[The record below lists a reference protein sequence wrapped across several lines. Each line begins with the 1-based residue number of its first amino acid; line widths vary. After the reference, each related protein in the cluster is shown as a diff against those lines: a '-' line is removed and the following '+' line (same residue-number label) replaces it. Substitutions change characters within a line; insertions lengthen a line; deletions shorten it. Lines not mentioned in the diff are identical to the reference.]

1 MFNLQQFIA
10 DHVICRPTSMFAADI
25 EANKETLQAEIR
37 NKSVCVIGGAGSIG
51 SSFIKAV
58 LPFKPSKLIVIDLNE
73 NGLAELTRDLR
84 STYGMYVPAEYR
96 AYTLNFADPIFERIF
111 REEKGFDIVANF
123 SAHKHVRSEKDK
135 YSVQALIENNDIKA
149 IKDLMATQLA
159 KICIPPF
166 NREYLLLNAYLK
178 LKDDKQ
184 IDTQV
189 NNIMDHVPMNS
200 KQKSALAKSVFY
212 IYVDKKN
219 ASMIDRLLE
228 MVSTTNDHALYRQM
242 DMVNDT
248 LISGGIKYYDE
259 LKSDLEDEEYTKNNE
274 DTPYLEFLLSI
285 IYKNMGNESKSKEY
299 KNKALEDSK
308 GTVYESLIKSQ
319 N

>member
-1 MFNLQQFIA
+1 M
-10 DHVICRPTSMFAADI
+10 
-25 EANKETLQAEIR
+25 
-37 NKSVCVIGGAGSIG
+37 
-51 SSFIKAV
+51 
-58 LPFKPSKLIVIDLNE
+58 LIVAIVIAIIGTIPVIIRKKLLKNY
-73 NGLAELTRDLR
+73 LTL
-84 STYGMYVPAEYR
+84 
-96 AYTLNFADPIFERIF
+96 L
-111 REEKGFDIVANF
+111 
-123 SAHKHVRSEKDK
+123 
-135 YSVQALIENNDIKA
+135 QNNDIKA
-149 IKDLMATQLA
+149 IEDLMATKLA

-200 KQKSALAKSVFY
+200 KQKSTLAKSVFY

-219 ASMIDRLLE
+219 ASIIDRLLE

-274 DTPYLEFLLSI
+274 DTPYLEFLLSV

-299 KNKALEDSK
+299 KSKALEDSK
-308 GTVYESLIKSQ
+308 GTIYESLIHSQ

>member
-1 MFNLQQFIA
+1 MRKG
-10 DHVICRPTSMFAADI
+10 HKSMNAM
-25 EANKETLQAEIR
+25 
-37 NKSVCVIGGAGSIG
+37 
-51 SSFIKAV
+51 
-58 LPFKPSKLIVIDLNE
+58 LIVAIVIAIIGTLPVIIRKKLLKNY
-73 NGLAELTRDLR
+73 LTL
-84 STYGMYVPAEYR
+84 
-96 AYTLNFADPIFERIF
+96 L
-111 REEKGFDIVANF
+111 
-123 SAHKHVRSEKDK
+123 H
-135 YSVQALIENNDIKA
+135 NNDIKA

-189 NNIMDHVPMNS
+189 NNIIDHVPMNS

-212 IYVDKKN
+212 IYVDEKN
-219 ASMIDRLLE
+219 ASMMDRLLE

-259 LKSDLEDEEYTKNNE
+259 LKSDLEDVEYTKNNE

-308 GTVYESLIKSQ
+308 GTVYESLIQSQ

>member
-1 MFNLQQFIA
+1 MNA
-10 DHVICRPTSMFAADI
+10 M
-25 EANKETLQAEIR
+25 
-37 NKSVCVIGGAGSIG
+37 
-51 SSFIKAV
+51 
-58 LPFKPSKLIVIDLNE
+58 LIVAIVIAIIGTIPVIIRKKLLKNY
-73 NGLAELTRDLR
+73 LTL
-84 STYGMYVPAEYR
+84 
-96 AYTLNFADPIFERIF
+96 L
-111 REEKGFDIVANF
+111 
-123 SAHKHVRSEKDK
+123 
-135 YSVQALIENNDIKA
+135 QNNDIKA
-149 IKDLMATQLA
+149 IKDLMATKLA

-212 IYVDKKN
+212 IYVDNKN

-228 MVSTTNDHALYRQM
+228 MVSTTNDHDLYRQM

-259 LKSDLEDEEYTKNNE
+259 LKSDLEDVEYTKNNE

-299 KNKALEDSK
+299 KSKALEDSK
-308 GTVYESLIKSQ
+308 GTIYESLIHSQ

>member
-1 MFNLQQFIA
+1 M
-10 DHVICRPTSMFAADI
+10 
-25 EANKETLQAEIR
+25 
-37 NKSVCVIGGAGSIG
+37 
-51 SSFIKAV
+51 
-58 LPFKPSKLIVIDLNE
+58 LIVAIVIAIIGTIPVIIRKKLLKNY
-73 NGLAELTRDLR
+73 LTL
-84 STYGMYVPAEYR
+84 
-96 AYTLNFADPIFERIF
+96 L
-111 REEKGFDIVANF
+111 
-123 SAHKHVRSEKDK
+123 
-135 YSVQALIENNDIKA
+135 QNNDIKA
-149 IKDLMATQLA
+149 IKDLMATKLA

-178 LKDDKQ
+178 LNDDKQ

-189 NNIMDHVPMNS
+189 NNIIDHVPMNS

-308 GTVYESLIKSQ
+308 GTVYESLIQSQ

>member
-1 MFNLQQFIA
+1 M
-10 DHVICRPTSMFAADI
+10 
-25 EANKETLQAEIR
+25 
-37 NKSVCVIGGAGSIG
+37 
-51 SSFIKAV
+51 
-58 LPFKPSKLIVIDLNE
+58 LIVAIVIAIIGTIPVIIRKKLLKNY
-73 NGLAELTRDLR
+73 LTL
-84 STYGMYVPAEYR
+84 
-96 AYTLNFADPIFERIF
+96 L
-111 REEKGFDIVANF
+111 
-123 SAHKHVRSEKDK
+123 H
-135 YSVQALIENNDIKA
+135 NNDIKA
-149 IKDLMATQLA
+149 IKDLMATKLA

-189 NNIMDHVPMNS
+189 NNIIDHVPMNS

-274 DTPYLEFLLSI
+274 DTPYLEFLLSV

-308 GTVYESLIKSQ
+308 GTVYESLIQSQ
-319 N
+319 NLLDD

>member
-1 MFNLQQFIA
+1 MNA
-10 DHVICRPTSMFAADI
+10 M
-25 EANKETLQAEIR
+25 
-37 NKSVCVIGGAGSIG
+37 
-51 SSFIKAV
+51 
-58 LPFKPSKLIVIDLNE
+58 LIVAIVIAIIGTIPVIIRKKLLKNY
-73 NGLAELTRDLR
+73 LTL
-84 STYGMYVPAEYR
+84 
-96 AYTLNFADPIFERIF
+96 L
-111 REEKGFDIVANF
+111 
-123 SAHKHVRSEKDK
+123 
-135 YSVQALIENNDIKA
+135 QNNDIKA
-149 IKDLMATQLA
+149 IKDLMATKLA

-212 IYVDKKN
+212 IYVDNKN

-259 LKSDLEDEEYTKNNE
+259 LKSDLEDVEYTKNNE

-299 KNKALEDSK
+299 KSKALEDSK
-308 GTVYESLIKSQ
+308 GTVYEFLIKSQ

>member
-1 MFNLQQFIA
+1 M
-10 DHVICRPTSMFAADI
+10 
-25 EANKETLQAEIR
+25 
-37 NKSVCVIGGAGSIG
+37 
-51 SSFIKAV
+51 
-58 LPFKPSKLIVIDLNE
+58 LIVAVVIAIIGTIPVIIRKKLLKNY
-73 NGLAELTRDLR
+73 LTL
-84 STYGMYVPAEYR
+84 
-96 AYTLNFADPIFERIF
+96 L
-111 REEKGFDIVANF
+111 
-123 SAHKHVRSEKDK
+123 
-135 YSVQALIENNDIKA
+135 QNNDIKA
-149 IKDLMATQLA
+149 IKDLMATKLA
-159 KICIPPF
+159 NICIPPF

-200 KQKSALAKSVFY
+200 KQKSALTKSVFY

-259 LKSDLEDEEYTKNNE
+259 LKSDLEDVEYTKNNE

>member
-1 MFNLQQFIA
+1 M
-10 DHVICRPTSMFAADI
+10 
-25 EANKETLQAEIR
+25 
-37 NKSVCVIGGAGSIG
+37 
-51 SSFIKAV
+51 
-58 LPFKPSKLIVIDLNE
+58 LIVAIVIAIIGTIPVIIRKKLLKNY
-73 NGLAELTRDLR
+73 LTL
-84 STYGMYVPAEYR
+84 
-96 AYTLNFADPIFERIF
+96 L
-111 REEKGFDIVANF
+111 
-123 SAHKHVRSEKDK
+123 
-135 YSVQALIENNDIKA
+135 QNNDIKA

-189 NNIMDHVPMNS
+189 NNIIDHVPMNS

-212 IYVDKKN
+212 IYVDEKN

-259 LKSDLEDEEYTKNNE
+259 LKSDLEDVEYTKNNE

-308 GTVYESLIKSQ
+308 GTVYESLIQSQ

>member
-1 MFNLQQFIA
+1 MNA
-10 DHVICRPTSMFAADI
+10 M
-25 EANKETLQAEIR
+25 
-37 NKSVCVIGGAGSIG
+37 
-51 SSFIKAV
+51 
-58 LPFKPSKLIVIDLNE
+58 LIVAIVIAIIGTIPVIIRKKLLKNY
-73 NGLAELTRDLR
+73 LTL
-84 STYGMYVPAEYR
+84 
-96 AYTLNFADPIFERIF
+96 L
-111 REEKGFDIVANF
+111 
-123 SAHKHVRSEKDK
+123 
-135 YSVQALIENNDIKA
+135 QNNDIKA

-159 KICIPPF
+159 NICIPPF

-189 NNIMDHVPMNS
+189 NNIIDHVPMNS

-212 IYVDKKN
+212 IYVDEKN

-274 DTPYLEFLLSI
+274 DTPYLEFLLSV

-308 GTVYESLIKSQ
+308 GTVYESLIQSQ

>member
-1 MFNLQQFIA
+1 MNPMFIIIIVIA
-10 DHVICRPTSMFAADI
+10 
-25 EANKETLQAEIR
+25 
-37 NKSVCVIGGAGSIG
+37 VIGTIPV
-51 SSFIKAV
+51 IVRK
-58 LPFKPSKLIVIDLNE
+58 KLLKNY
-73 NGLAELTRDLR
+73 LTL
-84 STYGMYVPAEYR
+84 
-96 AYTLNFADPIFERIF
+96 L
-111 REEKGFDIVANF
+111 
-123 SAHKHVRSEKDK
+123 
-135 YSVQALIENNDIKA
+135 QNNDVKSIE
-149 IKDLMATQLA
+149 DLMATKQA

-178 LKDDKQ
+178 LNDDKQ
-184 IDTQV
+184 IDSQV
-189 NNIMDHVPMNS
+189 NNIIDHVPMNS

-212 IYVDKKN
+212 RYVDKKN

-248 LISGGIKYYDE
+248 LICGGIKYFDE
-259 LKSDLEDEEYTKNNE
+259 LKSDLEDVEFTKNNE
-274 DTPYLEFLLSI
+274 DTSYLEFLLSV

-308 GTVYESLIKSQ
+308 GTVYESLIKSK

>member
-1 MFNLQQFIA
+1 M
-10 DHVICRPTSMFAADI
+10 
-25 EANKETLQAEIR
+25 
-37 NKSVCVIGGAGSIG
+37 
-51 SSFIKAV
+51 
-58 LPFKPSKLIVIDLNE
+58 LIVAIVIAIIGTIPVIIRKKLLKNY
-73 NGLAELTRDLR
+73 LTL
-84 STYGMYVPAEYR
+84 
-96 AYTLNFADPIFERIF
+96 L
-111 REEKGFDIVANF
+111 
-123 SAHKHVRSEKDK
+123 
-135 YSVQALIENNDIKA
+135 QNNDIKA
-149 IKDLMATQLA
+149 IKDLMATKLA
-159 KICIPPF
+159 KICMPPF

-242 DMVNDT
+242 DMVNDI

-274 DTPYLEFLLSI
+274 DTPYLEFLLSV

-299 KNKALEDSK
+299 KSKALEDSK
-308 GTVYESLIKSQ
+308 GTIYESLIHSQ

>member
-1 MFNLQQFIA
+1 MNA
-10 DHVICRPTSMFAADI
+10 M
-25 EANKETLQAEIR
+25 
-37 NKSVCVIGGAGSIG
+37 
-51 SSFIKAV
+51 
-58 LPFKPSKLIVIDLNE
+58 LIVAIVIAIIGTIPVIIRKKLLKNY
-73 NGLAELTRDLR
+73 LTL
-84 STYGMYVPAEYR
+84 
-96 AYTLNFADPIFERIF
+96 L
-111 REEKGFDIVANF
+111 
-123 SAHKHVRSEKDK
+123 
-135 YSVQALIENNDIKA
+135 QNNDIKA
-149 IKDLMATQLA
+149 IKDLMATKLA

-242 DMVNDT
+242 DIVNDT

-259 LKSDLEDEEYTKNNE
+259 LNSDLEDEEYTKNNE
-274 DTPYLEFLLSI
+274 DTPYLEFLLSV

-308 GTVYESLIKSQ
+308 GTVYESLIQSQ

>member
-1 MFNLQQFIA
+1 MNAMFVAVIVIA
-10 DHVICRPTSMFAADI
+10 
-25 EANKETLQAEIR
+25 
-37 NKSVCVIGGAGSIG
+37 VIGTIPV
-51 SSFIKAV
+51 IVRK
-58 LPFKPSKLIVIDLNE
+58 KLLKNY
-73 NGLAELTRDLR
+73 LTL
-84 STYGMYVPAEYR
+84 
-96 AYTLNFADPIFERIF
+96 L
-111 REEKGFDIVANF
+111 
-123 SAHKHVRSEKDK
+123 
-135 YSVQALIENNDIKA
+135 QNNDIKA
-149 IKDLMATQLA
+149 IEDSMATKRA
-159 KICIPPF
+159 KICIPLF

-178 LKDDKQ
+178 INDDKQ
-184 IDTQV
+184 IDSRV
-189 NNIMDHVPMNS
+189 NNIIDHVPMNS

-212 IYVDKKN
+212 RYVDKKN
-219 ASMIDRLLE
+219 TSMIDRLLE

-248 LISGGIKYYDE
+248 LICGGIKYYDD
-259 LKSDLEDEEYTKNNE
+259 LKSDLEDDEFTKNNE

>member
-1 MFNLQQFIA
+1 MNA
-10 DHVICRPTSMFAADI
+10 M
-25 EANKETLQAEIR
+25 
-37 NKSVCVIGGAGSIG
+37 
-51 SSFIKAV
+51 
-58 LPFKPSKLIVIDLNE
+58 LIVAIVIAIIGTIPVIIRKKLLKNY
-73 NGLAELTRDLR
+73 LTLLQ
-84 STYGMYVPAEYR
+84 T
-96 AYTLNFADPIFERIF
+96 
-111 REEKGFDIVANF
+111 
-123 SAHKHVRSEKDK
+123 
-135 YSVQALIENNDIKA
+135 NDIKA
-149 IKDLMATQLA
+149 IKDLMATKLA

-259 LKSDLEDEEYTKNNE
+259 LKSDLEDVEYTKNNE

-299 KNKALEDSK
+299 KSKALEDSK
-308 GTVYESLIKSQ
+308 GTIYESLIHSQ

>member
-1 MFNLQQFIA
+1 MNA
-10 DHVICRPTSMFAADI
+10 M
-25 EANKETLQAEIR
+25 
-37 NKSVCVIGGAGSIG
+37 
-51 SSFIKAV
+51 
-58 LPFKPSKLIVIDLNE
+58 LIVAIVIAIIGTIPVIIRKKLLKNY
-73 NGLAELTRDLR
+73 LTL
-84 STYGMYVPAEYR
+84 
-96 AYTLNFADPIFERIF
+96 L
-111 REEKGFDIVANF
+111 
-123 SAHKHVRSEKDK
+123 H
-135 YSVQALIENNDIKA
+135 NNDIKA

-159 KICIPPF
+159 KICIPLF

-189 NNIMDHVPMNS
+189 NNIIDHVPMNS

-212 IYVDKKN
+212 IYVDEKN

-259 LKSDLEDEEYTKNNE
+259 LKSDLEGEEYTKNNE
-274 DTPYLEFLLSI
+274 DTPYLEFLLSV

-308 GTVYESLIKSQ
+308 GTVYESLIQSQ

>member
-1 MFNLQQFIA
+1 M
-10 DHVICRPTSMFAADI
+10 
-25 EANKETLQAEIR
+25 
-37 NKSVCVIGGAGSIG
+37 
-51 SSFIKAV
+51 
-58 LPFKPSKLIVIDLNE
+58 LIVAIVIAIIGTIPVIIRKKLLKNY
-73 NGLAELTRDLR
+73 LTL
-84 STYGMYVPAEYR
+84 
-96 AYTLNFADPIFERIF
+96 L
-111 REEKGFDIVANF
+111 
-123 SAHKHVRSEKDK
+123 
-135 YSVQALIENNDIKA
+135 QNNDIKA
-149 IKDLMATQLA
+149 IKDLMATKLA

-242 DMVNDT
+242 DIVNDT

-259 LKSDLEDEEYTKNNE
+259 LNSDLEDEEYTKNNE
-274 DTPYLEFLLSI
+274 DTPYLEFLLSV

-308 GTVYESLIKSQ
+308 GTVYESLIQSQ

>member
-1 MFNLQQFIA
+1 MNA
-10 DHVICRPTSMFAADI
+10 M
-25 EANKETLQAEIR
+25 
-37 NKSVCVIGGAGSIG
+37 
-51 SSFIKAV
+51 
-58 LPFKPSKLIVIDLNE
+58 LIVAIVIAIIGTLPVIIRKKLLKNY
-73 NGLAELTRDLR
+73 LTL
-84 STYGMYVPAEYR
+84 
-96 AYTLNFADPIFERIF
+96 L
-111 REEKGFDIVANF
+111 
-123 SAHKHVRSEKDK
+123 
-135 YSVQALIENNDIKA
+135 QNNDIKA

-189 NNIMDHVPMNS
+189 NNIIDHVPMNS

-219 ASMIDRLLE
+219 ASMIDRLLK

-259 LKSDLEDEEYTKNNE
+259 LKSDLEDVEYTKNNE

-308 GTVYESLIKSQ
+308 GTVYESLIQSQ

>member
-1 MFNLQQFIA
+1 MNA
-10 DHVICRPTSMFAADI
+10 M
-25 EANKETLQAEIR
+25 
-37 NKSVCVIGGAGSIG
+37 
-51 SSFIKAV
+51 
-58 LPFKPSKLIVIDLNE
+58 LIVAIVIAIIGTIPVIIRKKLLKNY
-73 NGLAELTRDLR
+73 LTL
-84 STYGMYVPAEYR
+84 
-96 AYTLNFADPIFERIF
+96 L
-111 REEKGFDIVANF
+111 
-123 SAHKHVRSEKDK
+123 
-135 YSVQALIENNDIKA
+135 QNNDIKA
-149 IKDLMATQLA
+149 IKDLMATKLA

-274 DTPYLEFLLSI
+274 DTPYLEFLLSV

-299 KNKALEDSK
+299 KSKALEDSK
-308 GTVYESLIKSQ
+308 GTIYESLIHSQ

>member
-1 MFNLQQFIA
+1 MNA
-10 DHVICRPTSMFAADI
+10 M
-25 EANKETLQAEIR
+25 
-37 NKSVCVIGGAGSIG
+37 
-51 SSFIKAV
+51 
-58 LPFKPSKLIVIDLNE
+58 LIVAVVIAIIGTIPVIIRKKLLKNY
-73 NGLAELTRDLR
+73 LTL
-84 STYGMYVPAEYR
+84 
-96 AYTLNFADPIFERIF
+96 L
-111 REEKGFDIVANF
+111 
-123 SAHKHVRSEKDK
+123 
-135 YSVQALIENNDIKA
+135 QNNDIKA
-149 IKDLMATQLA
+149 IKDLMATKLA

-248 LISGGIKYYDE
+248 LIGGGIKYYDE
-259 LKSDLEDEEYTKNNE
+259 LKSDLEDVKYTKNNE

-308 GTVYESLIKSQ
+308 GTVYESLIQSQ

>member
-1 MFNLQQFIA
+1 M
-10 DHVICRPTSMFAADI
+10 
-25 EANKETLQAEIR
+25 
-37 NKSVCVIGGAGSIG
+37 
-51 SSFIKAV
+51 
-58 LPFKPSKLIVIDLNE
+58 LIVAIVIAIIGTLPVIIRKKLLKNY
-73 NGLAELTRDLR
+73 LTL
-84 STYGMYVPAEYR
+84 
-96 AYTLNFADPIFERIF
+96 L
-111 REEKGFDIVANF
+111 
-123 SAHKHVRSEKDK
+123 H
-135 YSVQALIENNDIKA
+135 NNDIKA

-189 NNIMDHVPMNS
+189 NNIIDHVPMNS

-212 IYVDKKN
+212 IYVDEKN

-259 LKSDLEDEEYTKNNE
+259 LKSDLEDVEYTKNNE

>member
-1 MFNLQQFIA
+1 MNA
-10 DHVICRPTSMFAADI
+10 M
-25 EANKETLQAEIR
+25 
-37 NKSVCVIGGAGSIG
+37 
-51 SSFIKAV
+51 
-58 LPFKPSKLIVIDLNE
+58 LIVAIVIAIIGTIPVIIRKKLLKNY
-73 NGLAELTRDLR
+73 LTL
-84 STYGMYVPAEYR
+84 
-96 AYTLNFADPIFERIF
+96 L
-111 REEKGFDIVANF
+111 
-123 SAHKHVRSEKDK
+123 H
-135 YSVQALIENNDIKA
+135 NNDIKA

-178 LKDDKQ
+178 LKDEKQ

-189 NNIMDHVPMNS
+189 NNIIDHVPMNS

-219 ASMIDRLLE
+219 ASMMDRLLE

-259 LKSDLEDEEYTKNNE
+259 LKSDLEDVEYTKNNE

-308 GTVYESLIKSQ
+308 GTVYESLIQSQ

>member
-1 MFNLQQFIA
+1 MNA
-10 DHVICRPTSMFAADI
+10 M
-25 EANKETLQAEIR
+25 
-37 NKSVCVIGGAGSIG
+37 
-51 SSFIKAV
+51 
-58 LPFKPSKLIVIDLNE
+58 LIVAIVIAIIGTIPVIIRKKLLKNY
-73 NGLAELTRDLR
+73 LTL
-84 STYGMYVPAEYR
+84 
-96 AYTLNFADPIFERIF
+96 L
-111 REEKGFDIVANF
+111 
-123 SAHKHVRSEKDK
+123 
-135 YSVQALIENNDIKA
+135 QNNDIKA
-149 IKDLMATQLA
+149 IKDLMATKLA

-200 KQKSALAKSVFY
+200 KQKSTLAKSVFY

-274 DTPYLEFLLSI
+274 DTPYLEFLLSV

-299 KNKALEDSK
+299 KSKALEDSK
-308 GTVYESLIKSQ
+308 GTIYESLIHSQ

>member
-1 MFNLQQFIA
+1 M
-10 DHVICRPTSMFAADI
+10 
-25 EANKETLQAEIR
+25 
-37 NKSVCVIGGAGSIG
+37 
-51 SSFIKAV
+51 
-58 LPFKPSKLIVIDLNE
+58 LIVAIVIAIIGTIPVIIRKKLLKNY
-73 NGLAELTRDLR
+73 LTL
-84 STYGMYVPAEYR
+84 
-96 AYTLNFADPIFERIF
+96 L
-111 REEKGFDIVANF
+111 
-123 SAHKHVRSEKDK
+123 H
-135 YSVQALIENNDIKA
+135 NNDIKA

-308 GTVYESLIKSQ
+308 GTVYESLIQSQ

>member
-1 MFNLQQFIA
+1 MNA
-10 DHVICRPTSMFAADI
+10 M
-25 EANKETLQAEIR
+25 
-37 NKSVCVIGGAGSIG
+37 
-51 SSFIKAV
+51 
-58 LPFKPSKLIVIDLNE
+58 LIVAIVIAIIGTIQVIIRKKLLKNY
-73 NGLAELTRDLR
+73 LTL
-84 STYGMYVPAEYR
+84 
-96 AYTLNFADPIFERIF
+96 L
-111 REEKGFDIVANF
+111 
-123 SAHKHVRSEKDK
+123 H
-135 YSVQALIENNDIKA
+135 NNDIKA

-189 NNIMDHVPMNS
+189 NNIIDHVPMNS

-259 LKSDLEDEEYTKNNE
+259 LKSDLEDVEYTKNNE

-308 GTVYESLIKSQ
+308 GTVYESLIQSQ

>member
-1 MFNLQQFIA
+1 M
-10 DHVICRPTSMFAADI
+10 
-25 EANKETLQAEIR
+25 
-37 NKSVCVIGGAGSIG
+37 
-51 SSFIKAV
+51 
-58 LPFKPSKLIVIDLNE
+58 LIVAVVIAIIGTIPVIIRKKLLKNY
-73 NGLAELTRDLR
+73 LTL
-84 STYGMYVPAEYR
+84 
-96 AYTLNFADPIFERIF
+96 L
-111 REEKGFDIVANF
+111 
-123 SAHKHVRSEKDK
+123 
-135 YSVQALIENNDIKA
+135 QNNDIKA
-149 IKDLMATQLA
+149 IKDLMATKLA
-159 KICIPPF
+159 NICIPPF

-259 LKSDLEDEEYTKNNE
+259 LKSDLEDVEYTKNNE
-274 DTPYLEFLLSI
+274 DTPYLEFLLSV

-299 KNKALEDSK
+299 KTKALEDSK

>member
-1 MFNLQQFIA
+1 MNA
-10 DHVICRPTSMFAADI
+10 M
-25 EANKETLQAEIR
+25 
-37 NKSVCVIGGAGSIG
+37 
-51 SSFIKAV
+51 
-58 LPFKPSKLIVIDLNE
+58 LIVAIVIAIIGTIPVIIRKKLLKNY
-73 NGLAELTRDLR
+73 LTL
-84 STYGMYVPAEYR
+84 
-96 AYTLNFADPIFERIF
+96 L
-111 REEKGFDIVANF
+111 
-123 SAHKHVRSEKDK
+123 H
-135 YSVQALIENNDIKA
+135 NNDIKA

-259 LKSDLEDEEYTKNNE
+259 LKSDLEDVEYTKNNE

-299 KNKALEDSK
+299 KSKALEDSK
-308 GTVYESLIKSQ
+308 GTIYESLIHSQ

>member
-1 MFNLQQFIA
+1 M
-10 DHVICRPTSMFAADI
+10 
-25 EANKETLQAEIR
+25 
-37 NKSVCVIGGAGSIG
+37 
-51 SSFIKAV
+51 
-58 LPFKPSKLIVIDLNE
+58 LIVAIVIAIIGTIPVIIRKKLLKNY
-73 NGLAELTRDLR
+73 LTL
-84 STYGMYVPAEYR
+84 
-96 AYTLNFADPIFERIF
+96 L
-111 REEKGFDIVANF
+111 
-123 SAHKHVRSEKDK
+123 
-135 YSVQALIENNDIKA
+135 QNNDIKA

-159 KICIPPF
+159 NICIPPF

-189 NNIMDHVPMNS
+189 NNIIDHVPMNS

-219 ASMIDRLLE
+219 TSMIDRLLE

-274 DTPYLEFLLSI
+274 DTPYLEFLLSV

-308 GTVYESLIKSQ
+308 GTVYESLIQSQ

>member
-1 MFNLQQFIA
+1 MNA
-10 DHVICRPTSMFAADI
+10 M
-25 EANKETLQAEIR
+25 
-37 NKSVCVIGGAGSIG
+37 
-51 SSFIKAV
+51 
-58 LPFKPSKLIVIDLNE
+58 LIVAIVIAIIGTIPVIIRKKLLKNY
-73 NGLAELTRDLR
+73 LTL
-84 STYGMYVPAEYR
+84 
-96 AYTLNFADPIFERIF
+96 L
-111 REEKGFDIVANF
+111 
-123 SAHKHVRSEKDK
+123 H
-135 YSVQALIENNDIKA
+135 NNDIKA

-178 LKDDKQ
+178 VNDNKQ

-274 DTPYLEFLLSI
+274 DTPYLEFLLSV

-299 KNKALEDSK
+299 KSKALEDSK
-308 GTVYESLIKSQ
+308 GTDRKSVV
-319 N
+319 

>member
-1 MFNLQQFIA
+1 MNA
-10 DHVICRPTSMFAADI
+10 M
-25 EANKETLQAEIR
+25 
-37 NKSVCVIGGAGSIG
+37 
-51 SSFIKAV
+51 
-58 LPFKPSKLIVIDLNE
+58 LIVAIVIAIIGTLPVIIRKKLLKNY
-73 NGLAELTRDLR
+73 LTL
-84 STYGMYVPAEYR
+84 
-96 AYTLNFADPIFERIF
+96 L
-111 REEKGFDIVANF
+111 
-123 SAHKHVRSEKDK
+123 
-135 YSVQALIENNDIKA
+135 QNNDIKA

-189 NNIMDHVPMNS
+189 NNIIDHVPMNS

-212 IYVDKKN
+212 IYVDEKN
-219 ASMIDRLLE
+219 ASMIDRLLK

-308 GTVYESLIKSQ
+308 GTVYESLIQSQ

>member
-1 MFNLQQFIA
+1 M
-10 DHVICRPTSMFAADI
+10 
-25 EANKETLQAEIR
+25 
-37 NKSVCVIGGAGSIG
+37 
-51 SSFIKAV
+51 
-58 LPFKPSKLIVIDLNE
+58 LIVAIVIAIIGTIPVITRKKLLKNY
-73 NGLAELTRDLR
+73 LTL
-84 STYGMYVPAEYR
+84 
-96 AYTLNFADPIFERIF
+96 L
-111 REEKGFDIVANF
+111 
-123 SAHKHVRSEKDK
+123 
-135 YSVQALIENNDIKA
+135 QNNDIKA
-149 IKDLMATQLA
+149 IKDLMATKLA

-274 DTPYLEFLLSI
+274 DTPYLEFLLSV

-308 GTVYESLIKSQ
+308 GTVYESLIQSQ

>member
-1 MFNLQQFIA
+1 M
-10 DHVICRPTSMFAADI
+10 
-25 EANKETLQAEIR
+25 
-37 NKSVCVIGGAGSIG
+37 
-51 SSFIKAV
+51 
-58 LPFKPSKLIVIDLNE
+58 LIVAIVIAIIGAIPVIIRKKLLKNY
-73 NGLAELTRDLR
+73 LTL
-84 STYGMYVPAEYR
+84 
-96 AYTLNFADPIFERIF
+96 L
-111 REEKGFDIVANF
+111 
-123 SAHKHVRSEKDK
+123 
-135 YSVQALIENNDIKA
+135 QNNDIKA
-149 IKDLMATQLA
+149 IKDLMATKLA

-274 DTPYLEFLLSI
+274 DTPYLEFLLSV

-299 KNKALEDSK
+299 KSKALEDSK
-308 GTVYESLIKSQ
+308 GTIYESLIHSQ